1 MSWHQ
6 LPIQHPLESIP
17 MSHLRQQSD
26 QARMQRQDTSWREF
40 VTNHSSVSQ
49 LQLVLHI
56 PADGI
61 LSAIAMT
68 DRWRCHVQVQIEL
81 KFEELGSMSRL
92 RTQLRL
98 DLNILIFPLLFHT
111 LQV

>member
-56 PADGI
+56 PAYDI
-61 LSAIAMT
+61 LSVIAVA
-68 DRWRCHVQVQIEL
+68 DRWMCHVQVHVEL
-81 KFEELGSMSRL
+81 MFDELGTMSQL
-92 RTQLRL
+92 RTQL
-98 DLNILIFPLLFHT
+98 IFPFLFHT